1 MAVFT
6 AILPVF
12 LLLLVGALLQR
23 MRFPFDGFWSG
34 VDKLVY
40 WCLFPALLFTKTSVI
55 DFTNPMLSR
64 YALTLV
70 GAMAVTALFV
80 FILARLSRESNPTI
94 TSMVQ
99 AGVRFNTFVALG
111 FAERLY
117 GAEGLALAVLGAAVL
132 IPSINIF
139 LVIFMVSMH
148 GDKEVSLPKLV
159 SKELVK
165 NPLIMSIFAGISLNL
180 LGLTPI
186 PIASEMLEML
196 SRATLPLVLMA
207 VGAGVRLTTIRGVGL
222 PFCVSASGRF
232 VVFPAMILF
241 VCHVLGIS
249 GLAASV
255 ALLFGL
261 VPTAP
266 SGYALARQLGG
277 NAERMAVFIT
287 LQTAMSLVTVPVSI
301 ALAQHWLG

>member
-1 MAVFT
+1 MTVFT

-12 LLLLVGALLQR
+12 LLLLMGALLQR
-23 MRFPFDGFWSG
+23 QRFPFEGFWQG

-55 DFTNPMLSR
+55 DFSNPMLSR
-64 YALTLV
+64 YAMTLV
-70 GAMAVTALFV
+70 GAMACTALFV
-80 FILARLSRESNPTI
+80 FVLARVIKQPNPTI

-111 FAERLY
+111 FAERLF
-117 GAEGLALAVLGAAVL
+117 GTEGLALAVLGAAVL

-139 LVIFMVSMH
+139 LVIFMVTMH

-165 NPLIMSIFAGISLNL
+165 NPLIMSIVCGISLNL

-186 PIASEMLEML
+186 PIVSEMVEML
-196 SRATLPLVLMA
+196 SRATLPLVLLA

-222 PFCVSASGRF
+222 PFWISSAGRF
-232 VVFPAMILF
+232 LVFPAGILLA
-241 VCHVLGIS
+241 CHLLGIS
-249 GLAASV
+249 GLAAYV

-277 NAERMAVFIT
+277 DAERIAVFIT
-287 LQTAMSLVTVPVSI
+287 LQTAMSLVTVPVSM
-301 ALAQHWLG
+301 ALAQRWLG